1 MLLYKEDPSLLLQ
14 ALKKENKFHGGCD
27 VWE

>member
-14 ALKKENKFHGGCD
+14 ALKKENKFHGGYG
-27 VWE
+27 VKR